1 MDARGI
7 RTADEAVHFAQIL
20 GMADPLTLALAQ
32 VGQFT
37 VIGCAKLRAA
47 DGMSASQPW
56 GGQAAVG
63 RSPLRQPIVLSDCSV
78 E

>member
-32 VGQFT
+32 VGQLT
-37 VIGCAKLRAA
+37 LAALNCA
-47 DGMSASQPW
+47 DGVRRSLWEGRPRSVAASP
-56 GGQAAVG
+56 
-63 RSPLRQPIVLSDCSV
+63 
-78 E
+78 

>member
-32 VGQFT
+32 VGQLT
-37 VIGCAKLRAA
+37 VIGCAKLR
-47 DGMSASQPW
+47 
-56 GGQAAVG
+56 
-63 RSPLRQPIVLSDCSV
+63 
-78 E
+78 

>member
-37 VIGCAKLRAA
+37 LAA
-47 DGMSASQPW
+47 PALMECV
-56 GGQAAVG
+56 AAFGRVDRG
-63 RSPLRQPIVLSDCSV
+63 RSPLRRSSHSLLFVV
-78 E
+78 H